1 MNIYVRL
8 WEVVAYGWWSHMQV
22 QLYLIKRKFYY
33 YKERF
38 VAWKVR
44 TKVGEILNSFKPS
57 KLCPPLFK
65 RHSKELNIP
74 ADHRL
79 PGKIWKTDKLTR
91 SFILVSYSNWTILR
105 REIWKQFIDL
115 IQSNSQFPAVPPFCG
130 QSWIWPPGFGFGVET
145 SPATQGW
152 LNFFCACRACKLDNH
167 CNLCCLSLNILKWSE
182 KFN

>member
-1 MNIYVRL
+1 MGSGSL
-8 WEVVAYGWWSHMQV
+8 WVVVPHAGSAVFNKKEINYW
-22 QLYLIKRKFYY
+22 
-33 YKERF
+33 KERF

-91 SFILVSYSNWTILR
+91 SFILVSYSN
-105 REIWKQFIDL
+105 
-115 IQSNSQFPAVPPFCG
+115 
-130 QSWIWPPGFGFGVET
+130 
-145 SPATQGW
+145 
-152 LNFFCACRACKLDNH
+152 
-167 CNLCCLSLNILKWSE
+167 
-182 KFN
+182 